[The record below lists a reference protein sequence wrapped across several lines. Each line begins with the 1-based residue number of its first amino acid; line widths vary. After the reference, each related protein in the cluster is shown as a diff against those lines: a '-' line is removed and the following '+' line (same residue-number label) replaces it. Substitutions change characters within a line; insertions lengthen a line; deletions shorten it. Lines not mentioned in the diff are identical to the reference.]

1 MKEVWKDIPGYEG
14 KYQASTLGRI
24 RSLKFKGK
32 KRMLIRKI
40 IITKNGR
47 TKIDLINND
56 GTRRWTNVGRLVLE
70 AFVGKSNLTVH
81 HIDKNPL
88 NNRLDNL
95 KYLSIKDN
103 VRATECTPVK
113 SINRETGEIKHY
125 EALRDV
131 KKDGFSMRNVWL
143 NLNGK
148 TKSSYN
154 CWWKYED
161 IK

>member
-14 KYQASTLGRI
+14 KYQASNLGRI
-24 RSLKFKGK
+24 RTLKVHGK
-32 KRMLIRKI
+32 DKIIIRKI
-40 IITKNGR
+40 KITKEGR
-47 TKIDLINND
+47 TKIDLMNKD

-70 AFVGKSNLTVH
+70 TFVGKSDLTVH

-95 KYLSIKDN
+95 KYLSIKEN

-113 SINRETGEIKHY
+113 STNRTTGEIKHY

-131 KKDGFSMRNVWL
+131 KNDGYSMRNVWL

-154 CWWKYED
+154 CWWEYES
-161 IK
+161 IE